1 MSIENPIL
9 RIEGRI
15 AEIGPGMKIAR
26 MIPNRFQRTIGA
38 WCFLDHA
45 GPVNFA
51 EGSGM
56 HVHPHPHIGLQTFTW
71 MIEGQVRHIDSL
83 GNSQM
88 IYPNQ
93 VNLMTAGKGI
103 SHAEVSPTDKA
114 STLHAAQLWIAL
126 DDSHRQM
133 EPQFQNYP
141 DLPTVETECFQATV
155 LVGSCL
161 GVTSPVSVFTPLVAV
176 DLVAKQTS
184 TFELE
189 LYPNF
194 EYGITLLE
202 GEATVDGESLETGTL
217 LYFATG
223 NTNVTISCHAATRI
237 LMIGG
242 EPFKEDI
249 LLWWNFVAR
258 TQAEMEKARSDW
270 AMESPLFGVI
280 TDPIAGPRLD
290 APSLEGL
297 HLKSGSRTN

>member
-9 RIEGRI
+9 RIEGRLT
-15 AEIGPGMKIAR
+15 EIGPGFKVVR
-26 MIPNRFQRTIGA
+26 LIPSRFQRTIGA

-45 GPVNFA
+45 GPVNFP
-51 EGSGM
+51 EGRGM

-83 GNSQM
+83 GNNQM

-103 SHAEVSPTDKA
+103 SHAEISPIDKA
-114 STLHAAQLWIAL
+114 SKIHAAQLWIAL
-126 DDSHRQM
+126 DDQHRHM
-133 EPQFQNYP
+133 EPNFQNYP
-141 DLPTVETECFQATV
+141 DLPMVETECFHATV
-155 LVGSCL
+155 LVGSSL

-189 LYPNF
+189 LDLNF
-194 EYGITLLE
+194 EHGITLLE
-202 GEATVDGESLETGTL
+202 GEATVDDESLEAGIL
-217 LYFATG
+217 LYFAMG
-223 NTNVTISCHAATRI
+223 HSSVTISCDASTRI

-258 TQAEMEKARSDW
+258 TQADMEQARHDW
-270 AMESPLFGVI
+270 EAQSPRFGNI
-280 TDPIAGPRLD
+280 TDPIAGKRLD
-290 APSLEGL
+290 APSLEGI
-297 HLKSGSRTN
+297 HLKEPSR